1 MLCHF
6 QCLSPGHLIRQL
18 TERFFE
24 EPNRLILPY
33 HPYPMNAT
41 VASRSADAC
50 ASWDFSWTLEREVAS
65 ITTFAIALGRY
76 AQPFLTALPP
86 GWLTMIVAHISQKGK
101 PVADITY
108 RAGIHVEVRVA
119 QEFQSDEIRFPL
131 VHSEN
136 GELKGS
142 WEEALD
148 TYFNDGLFDSKDSVF
163 PGEMR
168 RVGNAKEHRSLFQH
182 AAHALL
188 KDLEPHGYEVRIEF
202 V

>member
-1 MLCHF
+1 MLRQF
-6 QCLSPGHLIRQL
+6 QCLSPGYLIRQL
-18 TERFFE
+18 TERFFA
-24 EPNRLILPY
+24 EPSRLILPY

-41 VASRSADAC
+41 VASPSADAC
-50 ASWDFSWTLEREVAS
+50 ASRDFSWTPETEVAS
-65 ITTFAIALGRY
+65 ITTFAIALERF
-76 AQPFLTALPP
+76 AQSFLTAVPP

-119 QEFQSDEIRFPL
+119 KEFQSDEIRFPL

-136 GELKGS
+136 EELKGR

-148 TYFNDGLFDSKDSVF
+148 TYFNDGLFDSKDSVIL
-163 PGEMR
+163 GEMR
-168 RVGNAKEHRSLFQH
+168 RVGSAKEHRSLFQH

-188 KDLEPHGYEVRIEF
+188 KDLEPHGYEVRVEF
-202 V
+202 L

>member
-1 MLCHF
+1 MLCHI
-6 QCLSPGHLIRQL
+6 QYLSPGHLIGQL
-18 TERFFE
+18 TETFFA
-24 EPNRLILPY
+24 EPNRLILHY
-33 HPYPMNAT
+33 HPCPMNAT
-41 VASRSADAC
+41 AARPSVDAC
-50 ASWDFSWTLEREVAS
+50 ASRDFSWTPETEVAS
-65 ITTFAIALGRY
+65 ITTFAIALGCF
-76 AQPFLTALPP
+76 AQSFLTAHPP

-168 RVGNAKEHRSLFQH
+168 RVGSAKEHRSLFQH

-188 KDLEPHGYEVRIEF
+188 KDLEPHGYEVRVEF